1 MPVPQEKHTGVLSEM
16 RTQGFRPNNW
26 TFTSL
31 LGACYALED
40 QLVGSK
46 VHCQVFKFG
55 FVEDVR
61 VQTSLLGMYSHCGNL
76 ESAAEVF
83 GGMADRDSIAWNS
96 MIFACMKNDKL
107 GEGPTLFTYSMLL
120 NGCGKLGDH
129 VSGKIIHAQVIVCDL
144 SADVPLENAL
154 LDMYC
159 KCGYMETALCLFKY
173 MENSMISGY
182 SDNGDGNMAV
192 SLFIQL
198 CRISY
203 RKPNEYTLAAV
214 ISGTGDLPA
223 SYYGKPLHAQVQK
236 LGFESSV
243 LVGSTLIY
251 MYFKN
256 EEARSAQRLFSA
268 MPTKDVITWTEM
280 VSGHTRL
287 GDCVNAIKFFNKMQE
302 EGHKLD
308 NFSLSNVLSSCADMT
323 DLRQGEM
330 IHYQV
335 VKAGFEEDMCVCG
348 CLVDMYAKNGDLKAA
363 IFSLQKL
370 STGVV
375 FNPNT
380 HAGTTRKTYR
390 SFFNSHTGLL
400 FKLSGMPAPST
411 GVVYILRNTPAVD
424 TGLGPYISTMPVEL
438 FEFPSSSLL
447 ASTVSSSMNGFFLIF
462 FLPSPCL
469 ITRRIVVIRF

>member
-144 SADVPLENAL
+144 SPMFLWKMHSL
-154 LDMYC
+154 IC
-159 KCGYMETALCLFKY
+159 TA
-173 MENSMISGY
+173 N
-182 SDNGDGNMAV
+182 NGDGNMAV

-214 ISGTGDLPA
+214 ISGTETYQPPIMGNL
-223 SYYGKPLHAQVQK
+223 SMLN
-236 LGFESSV
+236 
-243 LVGSTLIY
+243 TLIY

-308 NFSLSNVLSSCADMT
+308 NFSISNVLSSCADMT

-363 IFSLQKL
+363 IFFSAK
-370 STGVV
+370 
-375 FNPNT
+375 
-380 HAGTTRKTYR
+380 A
-390 SFFNSHTGLL
+390 
-400 FKLSGMPAPST
+400 
-411 GVVYILRNTPAVD
+411 
-424 TGLGPYISTMPVEL
+424 
-438 FEFPSSSLL
+438 
-447 ASTVSSSMNGFFLIF
+447 
-462 FLPSPCL
+462 
-469 ITRRIVVIRF
+469 

>member
-16 RTQGFRPNNW
+16 RTQGFRPNNS

-61 VQTSLLGMYSHCGNL
+61 VQTSLLGMYSHCGNM

-107 GEGPTLFTYSMLL
+107 GEGVQMF
-120 NGCGKLGDH
+120 GKMVGT
-129 VSGKIIHAQVIVCDL
+129 VIVCDL

-154 LDMYC
+154 LDIYC

-173 MENSMISGY
+173 MEKPDMVSWNSMISGY
-182 SDNGDGNMAV
+182 SDNGDGNMVV

-223 SYYGKPLHAQVQK
+223 SYYGKHLHAQVQK

-243 LVGSTLIY
+243 FVGSTLIY

-308 NFSLSNVLSSCADMT
+308 NFSISNVLSSCADMT

-363 IFSLQKL
+363 IF
-370 STGVV
+370 
-375 FNPNT
+375 
-380 HAGTTRKTYR
+380 
-390 SFFNSHTGLL
+390 FFA
-400 FKLSGMPAPST
+400 KA
-411 GVVYILRNTPAVD
+411 
-424 TGLGPYISTMPVEL
+424 
-438 FEFPSSSLL
+438 
-447 ASTVSSSMNGFFLIF
+447 
-462 FLPSPCL
+462 
-469 ITRRIVVIRF
+469 

>member
-16 RTQGFRPNNW
+16 RTQGFRPNNS

-55 FVEDVR
+55 FVEDVLYR
-61 VQTSLLGMYSHCGNL
+61 HRYLECTHIVVTSNL
-76 ESAAEVF
+76 AEVF
-83 GGMADRDSIAWNS
+83 GGMVDRDSIAWNS
-96 MIFACMKNDKL
+96 MILACMKNDKL
-107 GEGPTLFTYSMLL
+107 GEGVQMF
-120 NGCGKLGDH
+120 GKMLGDH

-182 SDNGDGNMAV
+182 SDNGD
-192 SLFIQL
+192 
-198 CRISY
+198 
-203 RKPNEYTLAAV
+203 
-214 ISGTGDLPA
+214 DLPA

-308 NFSLSNVLSSCADMT
+308 NFSISNVLSSCADMT
-323 DLRQGEM
+323 DLRQGEI

-335 VKAGFEEDMCVCG
+335 VKA
-348 CLVDMYAKNGDLKAA
+348 DLKK
-363 IFSLQKL
+363 ICVYVDVWLICMPKMVISKLPFFFSRKSLVP
-370 STGVV
+370 GVV
-375 FNPNT
+375 FNPNM

-400 FKLSGMPAPST
+400 FKLSKRRPST
-411 GVVYILRNTPAVD
+411 AAFIYYGIRRSRYR
-424 TGLGPYISTMPVEL
+424 LGTLHIYH
-438 FEFPSSSLL
+438 
-447 ASTVSSSMNGFFLIF
+447 AG
-462 FLPSPCL
+462 
-469 ITRRIVVIRF
+469 RVI